1 MSKINLKLIKEY
13 IVNNDK
19 SSVMKFKNL
28 QERDLWLHNTIN
40 VFNSCTI
47 EDLNDVAEEAEL
59 EQKSGKLLM
68 ELYSKKLSEIVKD
81 VNVMQLSLNEVYN
94 EMSMRIFKYRTSDKS
109 KAIIDNIIG
118 SSICNFLRIYSDEEI
133 LNFINNKTEY
143 TNIIC
148 NYIMMIYEQ
157 YRNSEG
163 KISYGI
169 NEYTFRKVSEFIKK
183 EQEQAKANV

>member
-133 LNFINNKTEY
+133 LNFINSKTEY